1 MDESLC
7 DTFELHASSHVLR
20 RSDEHIICTYIT
32 YTYIHVYAHTYTV
45 YIHKNIKAHTF
56 IYYTFLHTNN
66 TYIHT
71 YIHTHIYKY
80 MYIYMHT
87 YIQTHKRPHTNI
99 RIYVLD
105 TRPNTYKHKQKY
117 TYMYVHTHTFIHTHI
132 HIHIQRV
139 YDYPVNYITLT
150 TVSNIGAHMVAA
162 RPTYQV
168 YILKRTVLCQVLAV
182 FLLSPFLF

>member
-71 YIHTHIYKY
+71 YT
-80 MYIYMHT
+80 HT
-87 YIQTHKRPHTNI
+87 YINTCTFICI
-99 RIYVLD
+99 R
-105 TRPNTYKHKQKY
+105 TYKHTNDRTQISAYMYWTHAQTHTNTNKSTHTCTYIHIRSYIHTY
-117 TYMYVHTHTFIHTHI
+117 TYTYTYRESTI
-132 HIHIQRV
+132 IQ
-139 YDYPVNYITLT
+139 
-150 TVSNIGAHMVAA
+150 
-162 RPTYQV
+162 
-168 YILKRTVLCQVLAV
+168 
-182 FLLSPFLF
+182 